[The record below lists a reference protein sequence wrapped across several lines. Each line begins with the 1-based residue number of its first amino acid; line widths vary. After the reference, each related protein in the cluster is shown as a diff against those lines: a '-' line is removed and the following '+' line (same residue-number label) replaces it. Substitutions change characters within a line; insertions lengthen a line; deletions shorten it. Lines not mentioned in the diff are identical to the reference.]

1 MPSVLQTEGALTLK
15 TGYSI
20 IIPDIVSH
28 LQLCS
33 TVQWDKAAELTEGSL
48 KNIEA

>member
-1 MPSVLQTEGALTLK
+1 MPAVLQTEGALTLK
-15 TGYSI
+15 TRYSI
-20 IIPDIVSH
+20 IILDIVSH

-33 TVQWDKAAELTEGSL
+33 TVQRDKAAELTEGSL

>member
-1 MPSVLQTEGALTLK
+1 MLQTAGALTLQ

-28 LQLCS
+28 LQFRS
-33 TVQWDKAAELTEGSL
+33 SAQWDKAAELTEASL
-48 KNIEA
+48 KNIEE